1 MYERFA
7 RWYDRLTGNVDYA
20 ARADY
25 FEEIIARH
33 RRGEGKL
40 LLDLACGTGTLSL
53 LLAQRGWD
61 VIGVDGS
68 GDMLAQAQAKAA
80 MCEARPLFLCQE
92 MEEEPHRYEDSAEDT
107 DPDCTTPSGVRMTP
121 LMVPPRK
128 PPLMMAVHAQMVAN
142 RRGNG
147 RTGARTCSA
156 PSSRN
161 LLKCPP
167 VSIQ

>member
-80 MCEARPLFLCQE
+80 FGGNEAEMQVVELSLPVSATVVDIMTAAGVASSKSEARRLI
-92 MEEEPHRYEDSAEDT
+92 DGG
-107 DPDCTTPSGVRMTP
+107 GVR
-121 LMVPPRK
+121 LG
-128 PPLMMAVHAQMVAN
+128 AVKA
-142 RRGNG
+142 G
-147 RTGARTCSA
+147 A
-156 PSSRN
+156 PSDTPESLGAGKSFVLHKGKKVHVRIE
-161 LLKCPP
+161 LK
-167 VSIQ
+167 